1 MDCNQIR
8 KVAANALITC
18 NIHSFPIDCFA
29 ILKQYGFRVYSYLEL
44 QKKKPELYNLCISY
58 SQDAFCINSLNLIAY
73 NSQKSA
79 NRIRFSLMHELG
91 HHLLRHRND
100 LPSNED
106 EANYFASN
114 ILAPRIA
121 MYYAHLKSVNEVGQ
135 FFTFLLPAAYY
146 AATGFFMGLNR
157 EKEAARETSFR

>member
-58 SQDAFCINSLNLIAY
+58 SQDAFLYKQSELNCLQQPEI
-73 NSQKSA
+73 SQP
-79 NRIRFSLMHELG
+79 NPF
-91 HHLLRHRND
+91 
-100 LPSNED
+100 
-106 EANYFASN
+106 FAD
-114 ILAPRIA
+114 A
-121 MYYAHLKSVNEVGQ
+121 
-135 FFTFLLPAAYY
+135 
-146 AATGFFMGLNR
+146 
-157 EKEAARETSFR
+157 